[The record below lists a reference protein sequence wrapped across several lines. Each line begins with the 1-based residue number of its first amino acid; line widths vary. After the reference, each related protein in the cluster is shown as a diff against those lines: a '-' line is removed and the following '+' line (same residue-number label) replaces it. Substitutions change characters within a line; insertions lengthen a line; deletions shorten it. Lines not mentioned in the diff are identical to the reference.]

1 MLCFVVY
8 VFIAGHCGTY
18 SKGAVLT
25 VAQTTTQKP
34 SPSSLKPHVLH
45 LMLSALQVWES
56 KSVSCSVVSDSS

>member
-1 MLCFVVY
+1 MFSLLGIV
-8 VFIAGHCGTY
+8 AHTLPLL
-18 SKGAVLT
+18 KGAVLT

-56 KSVSCSVVSDSS
+56 ESVSCSVVSDSS